1 MKRTLALILSL
12 GVLCA
17 ATAAERAPRKSKRKN
32 KRQTEVVE
40 PQRPA
45 TPEPVAAPE
54 PEPEPEPEPVV
65 NDLTLE
71 LTAEQVDSLVAVW
84 RERQR
89 HDAYTEFFE
98 HYILADTT
106 IVDTTPDSLYQQRLR
121 DLASP
126 IQLPYNSIVKGYINR
141 YTDPRYGTISRIL
154 GMSKYYFPLIEDEL
168 LKENLPVELRA
179 LPIIESALSTTAV
192 SRAGA
197 VGLWQFMPSTGK
209 SYGLEVNSLVDERR
223 DPVRATQAACRYL
236 KKAYEKYG
244 DWPTVMASYNAGMAR
259 ISNELDKQ
267 ISDNSFDLYLND
279 ETSRYVFR
287 IMAIKALLENP
298 GDFGYRLEADQLYRN
313 ADYRIVEVSGPVDD
327 WAAWAKEQGISY
339 AQLKEE
345 NPWIRSRAL
354 TNKTG
359 KTYKVKIP
367 KSDSLY
373 RSKQSGSVYNKAWVN

>member
-1 MKRTLALILSL
+1 MKHTQLNAILSSAI
-12 GVLCA
+12 V
-17 ATAAERAPRKSKRKN
+17 
-32 KRQTEVVE
+32 
-40 PQRPA
+40 
-45 TPEPVAAPE
+45 VAASLLCYPVSSE
-54 PEPEPEPEPVV
+54 ALPNKHAAIHDSGFAPVFSPKIPAHMTFCSKKVDLDRNDMYERFDRELTSLIYSHGTTMLMLKRANKVFPVV
-65 NDLTLE
+65 APILKANGIPADVIYLAC
-71 LTAEQVDSLVAVW
+71 AESSLNP
-84 RERQR
+84 R
-89 HDAYTEFFE
+89 AY
-98 HYILADTT
+98 
-106 IVDTTPDSLYQQRLR
+106 
-121 DLASP
+121 SP
-126 IQLPYNSIVKGYINR
+126 AK
-141 YTDPRYGTISRIL
+141 
-154 GMSKYYFPLIEDEL
+154 
-168 LKENLPVELRA
+168 A
-179 LPIIESALSTTAV
+179 A
-192 SRAGA
+192 
-197 VGLWQFMPSTGK
+197 GLWQFIASTGK
-209 SYGLEVNSLVDERR
+209 EYGLEINDEIDERYNIEK
-223 DPVRATQAACRYL
+223 ATKAACRYL

-313 ADYRIVEVSGPVDD
+313 ADYRIVEVSGSVDD